1 MLGVGMGCAPIV
13 TTSGLSAP
21 KLLRGRFIAAVG
33 LDSACLGDSGQEGGV
48 CVHVLALHEDGFISY
63 QAILTAPSLP
73 RPARHGG
80 GVYTTPKFSCTQY
93 GQAAGSETRW
103 VGFGSARLI
112 WTKHSVHMA

>member
-1 MLGVGMGCAPIV
+1 MADPPIV

-48 CVHVLALHEDGFISY
+48 CAHRSVWAENTLTSN

-80 GVYTTPKFSCTQY
+80 GVYTTPKLSCTQY

-103 VGFGSARLI
+103 VGFGSARFI
-112 WTKHSVHMA
+112 CTKHSVQMA